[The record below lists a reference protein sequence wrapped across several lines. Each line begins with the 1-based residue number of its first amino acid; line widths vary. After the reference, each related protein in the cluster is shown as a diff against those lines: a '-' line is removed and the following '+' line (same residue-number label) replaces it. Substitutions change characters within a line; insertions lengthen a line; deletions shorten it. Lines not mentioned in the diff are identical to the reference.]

1 MDKRKPDSANPRCV
15 TDRNEANN
23 GKASG
28 KPVLQLSF
36 TRNTDKLKDIQTSY
50 YPYDMDY
57 YPAEKDGQ

>member
-1 MDKRKPDSANPRCV
+1 MDKRKTDSANLCCV
-15 TDRNEANN
+15 PDRNEANN

-28 KPVLQLSF
+28 KPELQLSF
-36 TRNTDKLKDIQTSY
+36 TGNTDKLKDTQTSY